1 MIVTTA
7 GRTNKEM
14 TAYANRVAAELNA
27 SFVKRNDIPVHKLH
41 EQYEQD
47 VLVVGKN
54 RLAIYPKGTEESF
67 FFHPNSAMFRVK
79 RLMRGEHDP
88 FVQATQLERGMTVL
102 DCTLGMASDSIV
114 ASYIVGESGKVTGL
128 EGNEYMAYIMENGLK
143 TWSSSVSEIDEA
155 MQRIQVKQ
163 TEHFS
168 FLAQCEDNSYDVVYL
183 DPMFEETV
191 IESDGIK
198 GLKHFALYHDITDET
213 IAEAKRV
220 ARKRVVLKDHF
231 RSSRFEKH
239 NFHVYKRKSAKFHFG
254 VIDPC

>member
-67 FFHPNSAMFRVK
+67 FHPNSAMFRVK

-88 FVQATQLERGMTVL
+88 FVQATQLERN
-102 DCTLGMASDSIV
+102 DSV
-114 ASYIVGESGKVTGL
+114 RLYA
-128 EGNEYMAYIMENGLK
+128 
-143 TWSSSVSEIDEA
+143 
-155 MQRIQVKQ
+155 R
-163 TEHFS
+163 
-168 FLAQCEDNSYDVVYL
+168 
-183 DPMFEETV
+183 
-191 IESDGIK
+191 DGI
-198 GLKHFALYHDITDET
+198 
-213 IAEAKRV
+213 R
-220 ARKRVVLKDHF
+220 
-231 RSSRFEKH
+231 
-239 NFHVYKRKSAKFHFG
+239 
-254 VIDPC
+254 

>member
-14 TAYANRVAAELNA
+14 TTYAKEVAEELQC
-27 SFVKRNDIPVHKLH
+27 SFVVRNDISVYKLH
-41 EQYEQD
+41 ERFEQD

-88 FVQATQLERGMTVL
+88 FVQAAKLEKGMTVL
-102 DCTLGMASDSIV
+102 DCTLGMASDSVV
-114 ASYIVGESGKVTGL
+114 ASYVVGEEGAITGL
-128 EGNEYMAYIMENGLK
+128 EGNCYMVYIMNKGLK
-143 TWSSSVSEIDEA
+143 QWCAGISEIDEA
-155 MQRIQVKQ
+155 MRRIRVKK
-163 TEHFS
+163 TEHFD
-168 FLAQCEDNSYDVVYL
+168 FLKRCEDNCYDVVYL

-191 IESDGIK
+191 IESDGIR
-198 GLKHFALYHDITDET
+198 GLKHFALYNDVTDET

-231 RSSRFEKH
+231 RSTRFERH
-239 NFHVYKRKSAKFHFG
+239 NFLVYKRKSAKFHFG
-254 VIDPC
+254 VIEPC

>member
-14 TAYANRVAAELNA
+14 ITYAKEVAEELQC
-27 SFVKRNDIPVHKLH
+27 SFVVRNDISVYKLH
-41 EQYEQD
+41 EQFEQD

-54 RLAIYPKGTEESF
+54 RLAIYPKGTEELF

-88 FVQATQLERGMTVL
+88 FVQAAKLEKGMTVL

-114 ASYIVGESGKVTGL
+114 ASYVVGEEGAITGL
-128 EGNEYMAYIMENGLK
+128 EGNRYMAYIMNKGLK
-143 TWSSSVSEIDEA
+143 QWCTGILEIDEA
-155 MQRIQVKQ
+155 MRRIRVKK
-163 TEHFS
+163 TEHFD
-168 FLAQCEDNSYDVVYL
+168 FLKRCEDNCYDVVYL

-191 IESDGIK
+191 IESDGIR
-198 GLKHFALYHDITDET
+198 GLKHFALYNDVTDET

-231 RSSRFEKH
+231 RSTRFERH
-239 NFHVYKRKSAKFHFG
+239 NFLVYKRKSAKFHFG
-254 VIDPC
+254 VIEPC

>member
-7 GRTNKEM
+7 GRTNEEM
-14 TAYANRVAAELNA
+14 TTYAKNIAKELQC
-27 SFVKRNDIPVHKLH
+27 SFIVRNDVPVYKLH

-47 VLVVGKN
+47 VLVAGKN

-79 RLMRGEHDP
+79 RLMRGENDP
-88 FVQATQLERGMTVL
+88 FLQAAKLEEGMSML

-114 ASYIVGESGKVTGL
+114 ASYAVGQAGEVMGL
-128 EGNEYMAYIMENGLK
+128 EGNRYMAYVIGKGLQQ
-143 TWSSSVSEIDEA
+143 WDAGVAEIDEA
-155 MQRIQVKQ
+155 MKRIIVQQ
-163 TEHFS
+163 TEHFT
-168 FLAQCEDNSYDVVYL
+168 FLQQCEDNSYDVVYI

-191 IESDGIK
+191 IESDGIR
-198 GLKHFALYHDITDET
+198 GLKHFALYSDVTDET

-231 RSSRFEKH
+231 RSTRFERH
-239 NFHVYKRKSAKFHFG
+239 HFFVYKRKSAKFHFG
-254 VIDPC
+254 VIETC